1 VQFCIIALVNTIQ
14 AVILCDVRESRRQSD
29 FRHLRDSTL
38 EELSAR
44 HLGEGWIRLPY
55 AVTAWDEFQ
64 GLTREIHA
72 APRIIWS
79 LITEFH
85 PLRLQIGIGIGNV
98 EVDLDNDARLNE
110 AATGEAFFRA
120 RNALNTTKKGR
131 DNKHKVSSQADS
143 GNRSVDIFLNTTLH
157 LLDTLVSKATSSQWE
172 VILEY
177 EKLGQQDRVAEKL
190 GKADSTVSRSLRR
203 SHYWQMIEA
212 VEAMAEFL
220 AMDFPAQRSAITG
233 DCS

>member
-1 VQFCIIALVNTIQ
+1 MDAIHA
-14 AVILCDVRESRRQSD
+14 AILCDVKGSRRQSD
-29 FRHLRDSTL
+29 FRRVRDTTL

-44 HLGEGWIRLPY
+44 HLGEGWIRFPY

-64 GLTREIHA
+64 GLTREISA
-72 APRIIWS
+72 APRVIWS
-79 LITEFH
+79 LITEFY
-85 PLRLQIGIGIGNV
+85 PLRLQIGVGIGNV
-98 EVDLDNDARLNE
+98 EVDLDNDAPLNE
-110 AATGEAFFRA
+110 AATGEAFYRA
-120 RNALNTTKKGR
+120 RNALNTSKKGR
-131 DNKHKVSSQADS
+131 DNKHKASSQADS

-157 LLDTLVSKATSSQWE
+157 LLDTLVSKATPSQWE

-177 EKLGQQDRVAEKL
+177 ENLGQQDRVAEKL

-220 AMDFPAQRSAITG
+220 AMEFPAQGNAISG